1 MPLYLGRD
9 VTRHAA
15 KPVSQFVGQ
24 DFGCLGMRTTVYGE
38 GHFNI
43 VITFIVKR
51 KVKNALLLAI
61 FIGGETTAE
70 MDLTLDFESIDGIWM
85 ILGLPVL
92 FILVFLL
99 LSPIS
104 FFIHAVLS
112 GSYRKKN

>member
-1 MPLYLGRD
+1 M
-9 VTRHAA
+9 
-15 KPVSQFVGQ
+15 K
-24 DFGCLGMRTTVYGE
+24 FGSY
-38 GHFNI
+38 
-43 VITFIVKR
+43 
-51 KVKNALLLAI
+51 LLLLVRIIFSSSLALGLLLGIAI
-61 FIGGETTAE
+61 FIGGETTAK

>member
-1 MPLYLGRD
+1 MKFGSYLLQLVRIIFSSSL
-9 VTRHAA
+9 A
-15 KPVSQFVGQ
+15 
-24 DFGCLGMRTTVYGE
+24 LG
-38 GHFNI
+38 
-43 VITFIVKR
+43 
-51 KVKNALLLAI
+51 LLLGIAI

-70 MDLTLDFESIDGIWM
+70 MDLTLDFESIDGVWM